1 MLKFI
6 FKNFDN
12 FLESLRKSVLSLFSK
27 KSKKSRG
34 NIKPTPSM
42 ILEQE
47 IKKQELNLKEKTNLY
62 AKNEIRKKILYLKL
76 KLKALNSS
84 SRYLKRAED
93 ILRDEVEE
101 SAYEALSYLNRAPQN
116 LEDSQKVE
124 IKLFTALVYEL
135 LEDFEA
141 AGREYK
147 EALQIDK
154 SGLSLREYKEYVQRS
169 RLFFSWHSKSRKRL
183 LENSYNIHNIVPE
196 EKLPEVANRLEKIA
210 SYYARSPKSRAL
222 GKSYFNEVLKIYK
235 KLSEKHPKEYSCA
248 YIQVLLDGVEIF
260 MMSPRLLTE
269 AEELLT
275 GSRDCIDMRV
285 YLLERIKE
293 LRQKG
298 FIQKSL
304 SRTEQ

>member
-12 FLESLRKSVLSLFSK
+12 FLESLRNRVVSLFSK
-27 KSKKSRG
+27 KNRSFRA
-34 NIKPTPSM
+34 NIKPTPSS

-47 IKKQELNLKEKTNLY
+47 IQKQEINLKEKTNLY

-76 KLKALNSS
+76 KLKALNSP

-93 ILRDEVEE
+93 ILRDEVDE
-101 SAYEALSYLNRAPQN
+101 SAYEALSYLNRTPVN
-116 LEDSQKVE
+116 LEDSEKVE
-124 IKLFTALVYEL
+124 IKIFMAIIYEI

-141 AGREYK
+141 ASKEFKEVLKIDTSGVSLKDYK
-147 EALQIDK
+147 A
-154 SGLSLREYKEYVQRS
+154 YVERS
-169 RLFFSWHSKSRKRL
+169 RIFISWHSKNRKRL
-183 LENSYNIHNIVPE
+183 LENSYNIHNIVSE
-196 EKLPEVANRLEKIA
+196 EKMPEVANRLEKIA
-210 SYYARSPKSRAL
+210 KYYARSPKSRAL
-222 GKSYFNEVLKIYK
+222 GKSYFKEVLKIYK
-235 KLSEKHPKEYSCA
+235 KLSQSHPKEYTCI

-269 AEELLT
+269 AQELLT

-293 LRQKG
+293 LKQKS

-304 SRTEQ
+304 NS